1 MTCCPAA
8 ASPLPRN
15 PKPTPYPDLPS
26 PGGPQPLLRRYLG
39 RRAWPFP
46 TEASHVAGLAAAV
59 RSTTES
65 RMERGMERGMERR
78 AVVLIARKGQRAFV
92 PGVEIDAEARSVR
105 IVRRVMP
112 NNPSSL

>member
-1 MTCCPAA
+1 M
-8 ASPLPRN
+8 
-15 PKPTPYPDLPS
+15 
-26 PGGPQPLLRRYLG
+26 
-39 RRAWPFP
+39 
-46 TEASHVAGLAAAV
+46 AGLATAV
-59 RSTTES
+59 GSTTGS
-65 RMERGMERGMERR
+65 RMERGMERR